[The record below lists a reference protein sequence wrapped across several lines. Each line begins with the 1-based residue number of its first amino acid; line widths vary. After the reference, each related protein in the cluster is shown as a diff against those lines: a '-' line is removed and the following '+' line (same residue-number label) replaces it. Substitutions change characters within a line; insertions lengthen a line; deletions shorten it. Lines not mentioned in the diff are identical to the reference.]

1 MTRLVRT
8 EFRKIFTTKLWWG
21 MLLGAAAFA
30 AIATIAQIA
39 SNGADDDAP
48 PLDTAETQ
56 QAVFSSMTS
65 AQLFVV
71 VVGIIGITTEFRHF
85 TSRPTFL
92 IEPHRGKV
100 IAAKL
105 IAYGGLGV
113 LYAAACA
120 VVTVAIAVP
129 WLNADDAQVQ
139 WVDNDVIQVLI
150 GSFVTVTI
158 WAIVGV
164 GIGVLIPNQIVA
176 VIGTVAYL
184 FVLESL
190 ISIIPGI
197 DDSVYKFLPGAASSA
212 VTNIGHFND
221 QLLHALPGAI
231 VFLAWG
237 FAFALAGWWNMVRRD
252 IP

>member
-1 MTRLVRT
+1 MIRLLRA
-8 EFRKIFTTKLWWG
+8 ELRKISTTKLWWG
-21 MLLGAAAFA
+21 MLLGAVAFA
-30 AIATIAQIA
+30 AIGTIAQIA
-39 SNGADDDAP
+39 SNGSNDDAP
-48 PLDTAETQ
+48 PLSTAETQ
-56 QAVFSSMTS
+56 QSIFSSMTS

-92 IEPHRGKV
+92 TEPRRGRIV
-100 IAAKL
+100 AAKL
-105 IAYGGLGV
+105 IAYGTLGIV
-113 LYAAACA
+113 YALVCA
-120 VVTVAIAVP
+120 IVTVAIAVP
-129 WLNADDAQVQ
+129 WLNAEDASVQ
-139 WVDNDVIQVLI
+139 WVDNDVIQVLV
-150 GSFVTVTI
+150 GAFVTVAI
-158 WAIVGV
+158 WALVGV
-164 GIGVLIPNQIVA
+164 GIGVLITNQIVA

-184 FVLESL
+184 FVLENL

-197 DDSVYKFLPGAASSA
+197 DDTVYKFLPGAASSA

-221 QLLHALPGAI
+221 KLLHAVPGAI